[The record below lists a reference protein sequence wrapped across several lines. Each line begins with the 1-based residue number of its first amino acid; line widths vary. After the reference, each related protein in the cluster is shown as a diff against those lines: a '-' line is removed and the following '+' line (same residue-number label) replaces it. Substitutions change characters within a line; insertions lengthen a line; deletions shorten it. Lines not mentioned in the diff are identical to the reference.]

1 MTTDLLYTMLACII
15 MVMLT
20 VLVHYEGLRLI
31 SDKLIPRLHMH
42 PRPQMMFVIFGVFLA
57 HTVEVWMFTFC
68 FLVMERDF
76 GLGQFLGLTHHTLID
91 YMYFSV
97 VTYTSLG
104 IGDVYPEGGLR
115 LLTGVEALTGL
126 LMIGWSASF
135 TYLVMER
142 FWRLHSERNASHRR
156 RHDDHPRASTL
167 HHEKDRD

>member
-1 MTTDLLYTMLACII
+1 MTLDLVFSMLACVV

-20 VLVHYEGLRLI
+20 VLVHYESLRLI
-31 SDKLIPRLHMH
+31 SDRLIPRLHMH

-57 HTVEVWMFTFC
+57 HTVEVWLFTFC
-68 FLVMERDF
+68 YLFMERDF
-76 GLGQFLGLTHHTLID
+76 GLGHFLGLTQHTLID

-126 LMIGWSASF
+126 LMIGWSASY
-135 TYLVMER
+135 TYLAMER
-142 FWRLHSERNASHRR
+142 LWRLHSEHDARR
-156 RHDDHPRASTL
+156 RQPRTPTGAG
-167 HHEKDRD
+167 ERRGP